1 MGSIKS
7 SKAPASPAKVTR
19 AHIQAKKEET
29 VKKKEVDKTIV
40 THLDTP
46 LVENIN
52 RMQIDGEEARNIDEA
67 IQILGYVCILS
78 MWYFKIKMN
87 LQWTCCGL

>member
-7 SKAPASPAKVTR
+7 SKAPASPVKVTR

-29 VKKKEVDKTIV
+29 VKKKEVDKPIL

-67 IQILGYVCILS
+67 IQILGYD
-78 MWYFKIKMN
+78 WA
-87 LQWTCCGL
+87 CGI